1 MDGII
6 IISWGKNKINVLEV
20 YKTTSSFC
28 YWYILH
34 SFLLKYSVT
43 SNFPILNSRN
53 KFYKIQLNK
62 RLPED
67 STEF

>member
-6 IISWGKNKINVLEV
+6 IISWGKNKINVLKV
-20 YKTTSSFC
+20 YKTTSYFC
-28 YWYILH
+28 YWSILH

-67 STEF
+67 STKF